1 MSETSSDSKAE
12 SLSGLSIVVVDTVD
26 AVEILLAWRKTKLV
40 KTLFEITINCSLG
53 SFFKWYK

>member
-26 AVEILLAWRKTKLV
+26 AVEILLAWIKTKLV
-40 KTLFEITINCSLG
+40 KTLSEITIKCFLG
-53 SFFKWYK
+53 SVFKWYK

>member
-26 AVEILLAWRKTKLV
+26 AVEILLAWIKTKLV
-40 KTLFEITINCSLG
+40 KTLSEITINCFLG
-53 SFFKWYK
+53 SFFKWCK